1 MLAGQAPSSLLRSGS
16 HIREIG
22 NPLNTTPQRLE
33 NVAHE
38 CDVAIVSGSAGAGH
52 DSAAMELQRRL
63 NEAGVRAT
71 YIDYLD
77 CGPRTLKEATKATYY
92 FTATYAPWVLQ
103 YGFELILPLRGKPPW
118 LTRQLSRLSAQ
129 RLIERTAGAPVI
141 VSTYPFASQAL
152 GWLKASGR
160 ITATLATYVT
170 DPAPHSLWLHRAVD
184 YHLVPTET
192 TRSQIP
198 WSDYDVRVV
207 GPLASSEFRTTA
219 AMDARLDIRTQLGVP
234 DDKILAI
241 VMTGSNALG
250 AVDKIAKAVIGVGA
264 TPLVLCGRNTR
275 LQRALSAEG
284 ILALGWRDDV
294 PQLMRAADVL
304 IHNGGGMSY
313 TESTVVGLPTITLMP
328 IAGHGRLNAAVLESA
343 GDAPWARTAEDL
355 RRLLANLPPRRPAS
369 NPDSESAAQFIACLV
384 SGTR

>member
-1 MLAGQAPSSLLRSGS
+1 
-16 HIREIG
+16 
-22 NPLNTTPQRLE
+22 LNTTRQRSE
-33 NVAHE
+33 NLAPE

-63 NEAGVRAT
+63 DAAGVRAA

-77 CGPRTLKEATKATYY
+77 CGPRTLKAATRAAYY
-92 FTATYAPWVLQ
+92 FSATYAPWALQ
-103 YGFELILPLRGKPPW
+103 YGFEKILPLHGEPPW
-118 LTRQLSRLSAQ
+118 STRLLSRLSAQ
-129 RLIERTAGAPVI
+129 RLIERTAGASVV

-160 ITATLATYVT
+160 IAATLATYVT
-170 DPAPHSLWLHRAVD
+170 DPAPHSLWLHQAVD
-184 YHLVPTET
+184 YHLVSTET

-198 WSDYDVRVV
+198 RSDYDVRVV
-207 GPLASSEFRTTA
+207 GPLASSKFRATVA
-219 AMDARLDIRTQLGVP
+219 ADCRSHTRRQLGVA

-241 VMTGSNALG
+241 IMTGSNALG
-250 AVDKIAKAVIGVGA
+250 AVGRIAKTVSAVGA

-275 LQRALSAEG
+275 LQRALSASG

-313 TESTVVGLPTITLMP
+313 TESTVIGLPTITLMP
-328 IAGHGRLNAAVLESA
+328 IAGHGRLNAAVLESS

-355 RRLLANLPPRRPAS
+355 SRLLANLPPRRPAS
-369 NPDSESAAQFIACLV
+369 SPDSESAAQFVARLV